1 MPDKKKLTVTRLR
14 KMKQEHTPIVM
25 LTAYDAP
32 TARLADLCGVDMLLV
47 GDSVGMAVLGYDNPL
62 AVTLEQS
69 LHHCA
74 AVKRGAPDSFIVG
87 DMPFM
92 TYQISP

>member
-14 KMKQEHTPIVM
+14 KMKQEHAPIVM

-47 GDSVGMAVLGYDNPL
+47 GDSVGMAVLGYDNTL

-92 TYQISP
+92 T

>member
-1 MPDKKKLTVTRLR
+1 
-14 KMKQEHTPIVM
+14 
-25 LTAYDAP
+25 
-32 TARLADLCGVDMLLV
+32 MLLV
-47 GDSVGMAVLGYDNPL
+47 GDSVGMAVLGYDNTL

-92 TYQISP
+92 TYQISLSTPQRSARRAVGAS